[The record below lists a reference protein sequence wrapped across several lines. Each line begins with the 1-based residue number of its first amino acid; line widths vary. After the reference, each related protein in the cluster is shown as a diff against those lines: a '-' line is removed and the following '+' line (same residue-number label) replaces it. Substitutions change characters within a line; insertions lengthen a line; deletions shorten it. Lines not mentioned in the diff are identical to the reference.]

1 MKDPDWKATAFDV
14 GNARVLAE
22 LAFIAYEADKEK
34 AKKSITYKEEEKGEV
49 KGKFKMDWV
58 QFFRIDETEAL
69 VTYNDTALILAF
81 RGTSSVEDALTDAKL
96 KLVEGFKGNG
106 KIHAGFKTGLDK
118 IWNEVW
124 NSMGRKRRGRTIWI
138 TGHSLGGALALT
150 AAARLKFEK
159 NQRVAGIY
167 TFGQPRVGDLAFAEA
182 CNKEFGQRYFR
193 FVHNKDVVTR
203 VPTRNVGFKHTG
215 IFKYINSALQLDDTM
230 TWDEIT
236 KIPYTEQISQ
246 ILKLGIKGIQDHSM
260 INYVEA
266 LSK

>member
-1 MKDPDWKATAFDV
+1 MKNADWKATAFDV
-14 GNARVLAE
+14 GNAYVLAE
-22 LAFIAYEADKEK
+22 LASIAYEKDKEA
-34 AKKSITYKEEEKGEV
+34 AKKTITD
-49 KGKFKMDWV
+49 KFKMDWV
-58 QFFRIDETEAL
+58 QFFRIEETEAL
-69 VTYNDTALILAF
+69 ITYNATALILAF
-81 RGTSSVEDALTDAKL
+81 RGTSSAEDALTDAKL
-96 KLVEGFKGNG
+96 ILVEGFKGNG
-106 KIHAGFKTGLDK
+106 KIHEGFKTGLDK
-118 IWNEVW
+118 IWNVVW
-124 NSMGRKRRGRTIWI
+124 NSMGRARTNSNTKPSTNRTIWI

-159 NQRVAGIY
+159 NQTVNGLY

-182 CNKEFGQRYFR
+182 CHKKFGERYFR
-193 FVHNKDVVTR
+193 FVHNKDIVTR

-215 IFKYINSALQLDDTM
+215 IFKYINSAKQLDDTM

-246 ILKLGIKGIQDHSM
+246 ILKLGIEGIQDHSM

>member
-22 LAFIAYEADKEK
+22 LASIAYEKDKDA
-34 AKKSITYKEEEKGEV
+34 AKKTITD
-49 KGKFKMDWV
+49 KFKMDWV
-58 QFFRIDETEAL
+58 QFFRIEETEAL
-69 VTYNDTALILAF
+69 IAYNATALILAF
-81 RGTSSVEDALTDAKL
+81 RGTSSAEDALTDAKL
-96 KLVEGFKGNG
+96 ILVEGFKGNG
-106 KIHAGFKTGLDK
+106 KIHEGFKTGLDK

-124 NSMGRKRRGRTIWI
+124 NSMGRARTNRNTKPSTNRTLWI

-150 AAARLKFEK
+150 AAARLQFEK
-159 NQRVAGIY
+159 NQSVNGLY

-182 CNKEFGQRYFR
+182 CHKKFGERYFR
-193 FVHNKDVVTR
+193 FVHNKDIVTR
-203 VPTRNVGFKHTG
+203 VPTRNVGFEHTG
-215 IFKYINSALQLDDTM
+215 IFKYINSAKQLDDTM

-246 ILKLGIKGIQDHSM
+246 ILKLGIEGIQDHSM

-266 LSK
+266 LRK